1 MYRIDQTLSRSYFMP
16 YLVPLCL
23 LMIAAPVMC
32 AEDTTTEQSDNQ
44 QRDAINVLKR
54 LKLLKPEAAKSL
66 ADSQV
71 LEKAFR
77 KMMVR
82 FAKENAK
89 DLGPKKVKQIT
100 TIESLTD
107 MIKSLRRELPT
118 FLRTIA
124 QQERKWVSG
133 EFDDRSAAALAK
145 KIVSVLED
153 FDTSLPT
160 VTVWAVKQIEDGKLR
175 GAELEV
181 ATQMLM
187 IPLAKLIYN
196 LQE

>member
-1 MYRIDQTLSRSYFMP
+1 
-16 YLVPLCL
+16 
-23 LMIAAPVMC
+23 MIAAPVMC
-32 AEDTTTEQSDNQ
+32 AEDATTEQSDNQ

-54 LKLLKPEAAKSL
+54 LTLLKPEAAKSL

-71 LEKAFR
+71 LEQAFR

-89 DLGPKKVKQIT
+89 DFGPKKVKQIT
-100 TIESLTD
+100 TRESLTG

-118 FLRTIA
+118 FLRTKA

-160 VTVWAVKQIEDGKLR
+160 VTVWTVKQIEDGKLR
-175 GAELEV
+175 RAELEV

>member
-1 MYRIDQTLSRSYFMP
+1 MP

-32 AEDTTTEQSDNQ
+32 AEDATTEQSDNQ

-82 FAKENAK
+82 FAKENGDVPILFGTAVAVAGLGVRSEWWAGMERAIR
-89 DLGPKKVKQIT
+89 DLRPTYSTGDAQI
-100 TIESLTD
+100 
-107 MIKSLRRELPT
+107 R
-118 FLRTIA
+118 
-124 QQERKWVSG
+124 
-133 EFDDRSAAALAK
+133 AA
-145 KIVSVLED
+145 
-153 FDTSLPT
+153 
-160 VTVWAVKQIEDGKLR
+160 
-175 GAELEV
+175 
-181 ATQMLM
+181 
-187 IPLAKLIYN
+187 
-196 LQE
+196 